1 MRVEEVKKHTIDT
14 ELADI
19 LGLTEAER
27 LYVTYFLSG
36 QSQYDACQMVAKTL
50 KIKKANWHLNTRS
63 KQYIAVKLKE
73 TNEVLKRK
81 GEDELITLSEIV
93 QHLTEMATDKE
104 NEEGRVRVKSLEL
117 LLKWRNGLS
126 KHNESRASKTLIA
139 VQNMSDDEFVE
150 KLKKL
155 KETHVPTYDLDELNN
170 TTNQPQLI
178 DLGQLSE
185 QDVYGEYEEVNDDE
199 EDND

>member
-1 MRVEEVKKHTIDT
+1 MRVEEVKKHTVDT

-36 QSQYDACQMVAKTL
+36 QSQHEACQLVAKTL
-50 KIKKANWHLNTRS
+50 NIKKANWHLNTRS
-63 KQYIAVKLKE
+63 KQYISIKLKE

-81 GEDELITLSEIV
+81 GDDELITLSEIV

-155 KETHVPTYDLDELNN
+155 KETHVPTYDLDELNSAN
-170 TTNQPQLI
+170 KQPQLI

-185 QDVYGEYEEVNDDE
+185 QDVYGEYEEVDDDE
-199 EDND
+199 DNN